1 MEADGKEINFN
12 TVIGEAVRGK
22 WNNWKKQDADV
33 RDETLDFA
41 DVNADVRADI
51 VDMTLDDVKEK
62 YPEEYEKLIKTGVWV
77 LGESK
82 ATEKWNDDEWF
93 AEIEKLASGSGVKRT
108 PVENFLAT
116 IDNNDSIVQA
126 EMNFVNDAEVYGW
139 NEATRNAILQGITK
153 YFSHPIWNQADEH
166 VWDNK
171 TFTCSFCGK
180 VGTDFSEMAKE
191 ICQENP
197 PIGQN
202 GHQIPLFG
210 DQVKPANED
219 YIPEPYDKHFEW
231 KASMDQD
238 DYLCK
243 YCGQQMAW
251 DHPQYGRMPLHTA
264 PVDEILKVVKSHLNA
279 HSISESKANEDYD
292 YRTDWGNYPAPDSMD
307 KPYDWWDGQGEFIID
322 TVKDDLYQVIKDTG
336 YNGWREATVGVIPTN
351 YGEKPAEEWEIVK
364 ARQELE
370 REGKIQKGNAQ
381 YRWFQTNDGKDLTQ
395 YWWDRNPSFYWF
407 DSSLDLDRPS
417 GWESKANEKTG
428 YRKRPTGYGTY
439 VYEEKSKIN
448 CQNCGKEI
456 YETDGDTFHTT
467 KCR

>member
-1 MEADGKEINFN
+1 MKRIAGLESKASEYGDPLYGTWDQNGWFFGITDLTRDDYEGGVYWKGVKVEHYDHDAFQSEGWEEKMRQDAITLVEKIKRMEADCKEINFN

-22 WNNWKKQDADV
+22 WNNWKKPDADV

-62 YPEEYEKLIKTGVWV
+62 YPEEYEKLIKTGVWG

-279 HSISESKANEDYD
+279 HSI
-292 YRTDWGNYPAPDSMD
+292 
-307 KPYDWWDGQGEFIID
+307 
-322 TVKDDLYQVIKDTG
+322 
-336 YNGWREATVGVIPTN
+336 
-351 YGEKPAEEWEIVK
+351 
-364 ARQELE
+364 
-370 REGKIQKGNAQ
+370 
-381 YRWFQTNDGKDLTQ
+381 
-395 YWWDRNPSFYWF
+395 
-407 DSSLDLDRPS
+407 
-417 GWESKANEKTG
+417 
-428 YRKRPTGYGTY
+428 
-439 VYEEKSKIN
+439 
-448 CQNCGKEI
+448 
-456 YETDGDTFHTT
+456 
-467 KCR
+467 